1 MAVLLEPIVMMT
13 KSFISKPDE
22 KKFVKM
28 KSNFALVYLVSGMLV
43 PKFRFFKL
51 MSCTTIL
58 KKVAISS
65 KIFKLFFSTL

>member
-28 KSNFALVYLVSGMLV
+28 KSNFALVYLVSGMLDADAGM
-43 PKFRFFKL
+43 L
-51 MSCTTIL
+51 MSCTTTL
-58 KKVAISS
+58 KSS
-65 KIFKLFFSTL
+65 HIF

>member
-43 PKFRFFKL
+43 PKFRFIKQSHDELYYYYFYFK
-51 MSCTTIL
+51 
-58 KKVAISS
+58 K
-65 KIFKLFFSTL
+65 